1 VQTRSRERPVGT
13 HQRQFVVDAEGR
25 RVAVL
30 LAIDDYEEMLERL
43 EDRDATADYDNAI
56 AEGGETIPFAQAR
69 KEIESRRA
77 AVGVRNHDQA

>member
-1 VQTRSRERPVGT
+1 VGT